1 MGCCLSV
8 AGQKK
13 RPPVNERARTRRLA
27 LDRLVDLAGIAS
39 DNRCRT
45 PIWAFSTITAR
56 MAPGGSAYPFTT
68 AAWTRHIKPLMDEA
82 LRTAL
87 RLRPTE
93 VDVALRVGL
102 ICASVGRA
110 DRATVDGPGPQKYCL
125 GLAMEYRSLW
135 VQCALIAAKI
145 CRFHAT
151 TASVERDARPVSSA
165 FRPQV
170 NPWRVRELLA
180 ARNVW

>member
-68 AAWTRHIKPLMDEA
+68 AAWTRHMTIPA
-82 LRTAL
+82 AGTAL
-87 RLRPTE
+87 AYLDFSAMGIWCRCRLIG
-93 VDVALRVGL
+93 VSADAAGLRRG
-102 ICASVGRA
+102 
-110 DRATVDGPGPQKYCL
+110 
-125 GLAMEYRSLW
+125 
-135 VQCALIAAKI
+135 
-145 CRFHAT
+145 
-151 TASVERDARPVSSA
+151 
-165 FRPQV
+165 
-170 NPWRVRELLA
+170 
-180 ARNVW
+180 

>member
-1 MGCCLSV
+1 VVLFDLLNEGSRSRGFATNGLIHELELEETADAIYLLKADGRLYAVHGLSTEGEV
-8 AGQKK
+8 CQ
-13 RPPVNERARTRRLA
+13 
-27 LDRLVDLAGIAS
+27 
-39 DNRCRT
+39 
-45 PIWAFSTITAR
+45 
-56 MAPGGSAYPFTT
+56 PGG

-180 ARNVW
+180 ARNVCYLDARS